1 MVSKPEKPRPD
12 FPLFAH
18 NNGQWAKKIL
28 QKMWYFGPWEDPAAA
43 EAAYNSQAKDLHA
56 GKKPR
61 PAAEQCTL
69 EFLCDAFMTY
79 NDEQLQAGQMKEVT
93 HKDYRDMCVDI
104 LKLFGKARL
113 ADQEDFRKFANDM
126 VKRGLGPA
134 TRGTAIA
141 RVKRLFNFGVEDGIL
156 SESRSTALGSS
167 GRQSRRWTSSRPASP
182 KSYSNVRRSSD
193 SLGGHASTQ
202 GHDAAGRQLRVRQQ
216 RRWQALQAS
225 SGSSERLGDLRSAK
239 ERHATRLLALAR
251 NRRCREGVARNPPE
265 GQGPER
271 QRPCLHDQHRPTLD
285 QGQRM
290 SY

>member
-126 VKRGLGPA
+126 VKRGLAQPPGHAHQQYLPERDTTAKKKLHGHFPA
-134 TRGTAIA
+134 VAIA
-141 RVKRLFNFGVEDGIL
+141 NC
-156 SESRSTALGSS
+156 
-167 GRQSRRWTSSRPASP
+167 
-182 KSYSNVRRSSD
+182 Y
-193 SLGGHASTQ
+193 
-202 GHDAAGRQLRVRQQ
+202 
-216 RRWQALQAS
+216 
-225 SGSSERLGDLRSAK
+225 
-239 ERHATRLLALAR
+239 TRI
-251 NRRCREGVARNPPE
+251 C
-265 GQGPER
+265 
-271 QRPCLHDQHRPTLD
+271 
-285 QGQRM
+285 
-290 SY
+290 